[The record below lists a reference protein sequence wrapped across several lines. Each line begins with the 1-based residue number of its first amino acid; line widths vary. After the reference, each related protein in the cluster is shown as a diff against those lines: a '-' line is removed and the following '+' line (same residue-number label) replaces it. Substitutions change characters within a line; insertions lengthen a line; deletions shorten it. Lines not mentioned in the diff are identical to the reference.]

1 MKLADFAPN
10 LEKEKRDELLR
21 TLFNPKK
28 FKEATTITSNKPKR
42 PKVYSCPKCGHKD
55 YSLAVFRHVK
65 TADEKWKEWIE
76 DWIEN
81 WIVKNKNTRPS
92 KDFHNSFT
100 RIKKKSPLNEANT
113 PIVHE
118 PLVTNDSH
126 NSNSGIKKLHLG
138 TGFSPR
144 QEHLFAKIR
153 DLQKFNS
160 EIDIRS
166 DTAPN
171 EDKDSSLLR
180 DDDAQDDPL
189 VFDMVSQVDETILSE
204 QIESEGISVDEE
216 DSAMRDDQDSSMLRD
231 TTQNEPP
238 EKGDLLQKHEYHRY
252 LSTVDEEDSAMRDD
266 RDSSMLR
273 DTTQNEPQ
281 VFDIANSPN
290 FPPQNMEEKSVS
302 NDEEANTPIVDE
314 PLVTNDSLRSL
325 QINYSNLDETQELIM
340 IPDTLEQEHM
350 MIPNVNGSGAVSV
363 CVLTDEAKKYFS
375 SLSPMFRIRG
385 RCEHF

>member
-1 MKLADFAPN
+1 M
-10 LEKEKRDELLR
+10 EDEL
-21 TLFNPKK
+21 P
-28 FKEATTITSNKPKR
+28 ATSEDSK
-42 PKVYSCPKCGHKD
+42 HEM
-55 YSLAVFRHVK
+55 SLGNV
-65 TADEKWKEWIE
+65 
-76 DWIEN
+76 
-81 WIVKNKNTRPS
+81 NKNTRPS

-189 VFDMVSQVDETILSE
+189 VFDMVSQ
-204 QIESEGISVDEE
+204 G
-216 DSAMRDDQDSSMLRD
+216 
-231 TTQNEPP
+231 
-238 EKGDLLQKHEYHRY
+238 
-252 LSTVDEEDSAMRDD
+252 
-266 RDSSMLR
+266 
-273 DTTQNEPQ
+273 
-281 VFDIANSPN
+281 
-290 FPPQNMEEKSVS
+290 
-302 NDEEANTPIVDE
+302 
-314 PLVTNDSLRSL
+314 
-325 QINYSNLDETQELIM
+325 ELICCFC
-340 IPDTLEQEHM
+340 L
-350 MIPNVNGSGAVSV
+350 
-363 CVLTDEAKKYFS
+363 LT
-375 SLSPMFRIRG
+375 
-385 RCEHF
+385 